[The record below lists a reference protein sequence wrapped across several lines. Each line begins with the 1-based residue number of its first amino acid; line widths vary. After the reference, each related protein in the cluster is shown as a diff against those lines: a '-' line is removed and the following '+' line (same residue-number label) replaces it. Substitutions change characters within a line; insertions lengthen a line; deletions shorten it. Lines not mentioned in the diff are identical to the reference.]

1 MTPREL
7 AAALRLALE
16 GQEDNRILSVTIDV
30 HHGRC
35 EIVAC
40 LTKDD
45 SGETFEIRKNIDV
58 RQTYTYLETP

>member
-7 AAALRLALE
+7 AAALRIALE

-35 EIVAC
+35 EVVAW
-40 LTKDD
+40 LTGIG
-45 SGETFEIRKNIDV
+45 SGDFEIRKNIDA